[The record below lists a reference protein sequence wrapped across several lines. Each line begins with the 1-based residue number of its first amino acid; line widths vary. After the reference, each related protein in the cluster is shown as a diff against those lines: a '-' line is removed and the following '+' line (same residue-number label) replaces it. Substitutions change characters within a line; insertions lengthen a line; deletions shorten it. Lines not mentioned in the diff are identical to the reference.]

1 MNCISKKNII
11 FFLII
16 IAVISLGLKLYT
28 VDFTVLPNE
37 DTFEYV
43 LIAFAHNNGDFTE
56 HPRKT
61 LGWTIF
67 VSPFFHLI
75 DSNNF
80 LDYVNITR
88 VLGLAIS
95 IITIIPMY
103 LLSRKFFDD
112 KYSLCATALFAFE
125 PHLNQLSWQGM
136 TEPLYILVIILS
148 MYFILNRNS
157 NYSYLSFLAIG
168 LLWWVRWQGVIML
181 LIVSIIF
188 FKNFKKTPKLFV
200 KYSVCLSISLIV
212 VSPMLLD
219 RYEQFGDPLYFS
231 QTEHLFLG
239 DYASILAYNMQGV
252 EYSAFDYIDDNGF
265 GKFIEKFVLMGIA
278 NLIFTIVKMS
288 FPYLIVL
295 LPFGILFS
303 LRAFDQEKK
312 FIQSNWILILI
323 TLVPFVIYFAII
335 DEKRLIY
342 YIFPFL
348 ILFAVIPL
356 QRLVEYGLSTFSYNE
371 RQKKIVLVGIMGA
384 VLVSSCFYT
393 LRYELPDPVL
403 NDEKILFA
411 DILSKKFEG
420 KILDGGNTL
429 QGLTYVNI
437 TNPPGIFKQYKHI
450 QDMESQNPYMGYT
463 GFNKKNIN
471 LIPVILYAKSLED
484 FIDVSYEYGLKYISI
499 NKDGVEDV
507 FYPYLDEIYEN
518 EEKFP
523 YLRKVFDTE
532 KEGFEKFKTKVFEID
547 YEKFYLIKN
556 KE

>member
-1 MNCISKKNII
+1 MNKKNII
-11 FFLII
+11 LFLII

-80 LDYVNITR
+80 LDYVNIIR

-125 PHLNQLSWQGM
+125 PHLNQLSWQGL
-136 TEPLYILVIILS
+136 TEQLYILVIILS

-168 LLWWVRWQGVIML
+168 LLWWVRWQGAIML
-181 LIVSIIF
+181 LIISIIF
-188 FKNFKKTPKLFV
+188 FKNFKKTPRLFV

-265 GKFIEKFVLMGIA
+265 GKFLEKFVLMGIS
-278 NLIFTIVKMS
+278 NLIFTVVKMS
-288 FPYLIVL
+288 FPYLIIL

-312 FIQSNWILILI
+312 YMQSNWILILI
-323 TLVPFVIYFAII
+323 TLAPFVIYFAII

-342 YIFPFL
+342 SIFPFL
-348 ILFAVIPL
+348 ILLAVIPL

-371 RQKKIVLVGIMGA
+371 RQKKLFLVGVMVVI
-384 VLVSSCFYT
+384 LISSSLYT
-393 LRYELPDPVL
+393 LRYDIPDPML

-411 DILSKKFEG
+411 KTMNSVFEG
-420 KILDGGNTL
+420 RILDTGDTL
-429 QGLTYVNI
+429 QGLYYVHV
-437 TNPPGIFKQYKHI
+437 TNPPGIFKHYKLI
-450 QDMESQNPYMGYT
+450 QDPGLPYT
-463 GFNKKNIN
+463 VEFNKKNIN
-471 LIPVILYAKSLED
+471 LIPINLLYAKSLED
-484 FIDVSYEYGLKYISI
+484 FIDLSYEYELNYISI
-499 NKDGVEDV
+499 NKNGVEEI

-518 EEKFP
+518 EENFP

-532 KEGFEKFKTKVFEID
+532 KEGFEKFKAKVFEID
-547 YEKFYLIKN
+547 YKKFYLIKN

>member
-1 MNCISKKNII
+1 MNCISKKNIVL
-11 FFLII
+11 FLII
-16 IAVISLGLKLYT
+16 IATISLGFKLYT
-28 VDFTVLPNE
+28 VDFTVIPNE
-37 DTFEYV
+37 DTFEWV
-43 LIAFAHNNGDFTE
+43 LIALAHNNGDFTE

-67 VSPFFHLI
+67 VSPFFQLV

-88 VLGLAIS
+88 GLGLLIS

-112 KYSLCATALFAFE
+112 KYSLCATGLFAFE
-125 PHLNQLSWQGM
+125 PHLNYLAWQGM

-168 LLWWVRWQGVIML
+168 LLWWVRWQGIIML
-181 LIVSIIF
+181 LVVSILF
-188 FKNFKKTPKLFV
+188 FRNFKKTPKLFV
-200 KYSVCLSISLIV
+200 KYSICLSISLIV

-219 RYEQFGDPLYFS
+219 RYEQFGDPIYFS

-239 DYASILAYNMQGV
+239 DYGSILAHNMEGV
-252 EYSAFDYIDDNGF
+252 EYSAFNYIDDNGF

-356 QRLVEYGLSTFSYNE
+356 QRLVEYGLSTFSFTE
-371 RQKKIVLVGIMGA
+371 KQKKSSLVCIMA
-384 VLVSSCFYT
+384 VILILSGLYT
-393 LRYELPDPVL
+393 LRYDLPDPIL

-411 DILSKKFEG
+411 ESINSKFEG
-420 KILDGGNTL
+420 RILDAGDTL
-429 QGLTYVNI
+429 QGLYYVHV
-437 TNPPGIFKQYKHI
+437 TNPPGVFKNYKIHPNLTA
-450 QDMESQNPYMGYT
+450 DFMAE
-463 GFNKKNIN
+463 FNNENRN
-471 LIPVILYAKSLED
+471 LKPIELYAKSLEG
-484 FIDVSYEYGLKYISI
+484 FIEVSDEYELKYISI
-499 NKDGVEDV
+499 NKNGVHTR
-507 FYPYLDEIYEN
+507 FSYLSEIYEN
-518 EEKFP
+518 EDKFP

-532 KEGFEKFKTKVFEID
+532 QEGFEKLKAKVFEID
-547 YEKFYLIKN
+547 YKIFYELN
-556 KE
+556 G